1 MRILF
6 LTKQQYMGKD
16 LLRDRFGRFYELPR
30 ALATA
35 GHRVR
40 GVCLKYWRDDD
51 GSGFELSGG
60 EAIQW
65 SSHDLGWNW
74 LAGFVA
80 HYRRVTKIARS
91 FQPEIVVGA
100 SDSMHVL
107 LADRLAFLLNVPLA
121 LDLYDNFE
129 SYGATKVPGLRGGLN
144 RGIKNASA
152 ISVVSEEL
160 REKIAQEH
168 SPRGALLTITNAVC
182 PKLFYPFDQDQARQ
196 ELGLPRHALL
206 IGTAG
211 ALTRN
216 RGIEILYPAFDLLL
230 HSHDNLYLVVAG
242 PRDDSLPQHDRII
255 DLGQLAQA
263 KVGKLFA
270 ALDVG
275 VICNRAS
282 EFGNYCFPQKLYE
295 MLACQLPV
303 VAPDFG
309 VTGKLLA
316 GAPQFL
322 FNADRKETLV
332 AAVERQLRERHVAPL
347 SVPTWAEQGRRFEEM
362 LVQALPDARVRAEE
376 SLESFGYSR

>member
-1 MRILF
+1 
-6 LTKQQYMGKD
+6 MGKD

-30 ALATA
+30 ALAAA

-40 GVCLKYWRDDD
+40 GVCLKYWRDD
-51 GSGFELSGG
+51 GSGFEPRGG
-60 EAIQW
+60 EGVQW

-74 LAGFVA
+74 PVGFLA
-80 HYRRVTKIARS
+80 HYRRATKIAEGFR
-91 FQPEIVVGA
+91 PEIVVGA
-100 SDSMHVL
+100 SDTMHVTF
-107 LADRLAFLLNVPLA
+107 ADRLAARLKVPLA

-129 SYGATKVPGLRGGLN
+129 SYRATKIPGLRGELI
-144 RGIKNASA
+144 RGIKNAAA
-152 ISVVSEEL
+152 ISVVSDEL
-160 REKIAQEH
+160 GSKIALEYGPAGVMQ
-168 SPRGALLTITNAVC
+168 TITNAVS
-182 PKLFYPFDQDQARQ
+182 PKLFYPFDQAQARQ

-230 HSHDNLYLVVAG
+230 QSHDNLYLVVAG
-242 PRDDSLPQHDRII
+242 PRDDSVPQHDRIL
-255 DLGQLAQA
+255 DLGELAQA

-275 VICNRAS
+275 VICNRPS

-309 VTGKLLA
+309 VTGNLLGA
-316 GAPQFL
+316 APQFL
-322 FNADRKETLV
+322 FDANRKESLV
-332 AAVERQLRERHVAPL
+332 AAVERQLRERQVAPL
-347 SVPTWAEQGRRFEEM
+347 SVPAWAEQGRRFEEM
-362 LVQALPDARVRAEE
+362 LVQALPGARVRNEE
-376 SLESFGYSR
+376 SLESFGYS